1 MKKRSR
7 TRITTTYNKVLLLSF
22 VMLLAIFGTSISV
35 HASETDASYTIT
47 AIESSN
53 GMDLDNL
60 APFELVRR
68 SSQNTEPLI
77 TYIDNNGLFN
87 LTVTATIKDR
97 EGNETSD
104 DLTLRVSWTCW
115 DDSTTVTDT
124 TICGDYIEIGTIQL
138 PDNSYAW
145 LDGVSSVL
153 RLPVRVYDPAE
164 PVEIVVLEDVWNE
177 FSTAFS
183 IEQNSRIEE
192 FLQNNSNNLS
202 LQTAWPCYDAEGNE
216 YLCPVVYHTDTV
228 RTDTVGIYDMTV
240 TLEAPLNCHF
250 SDSLTVPS
258 YSIPVSVQSPG
269 QPRLDLSYISANYEF
284 ILFPWITSGI
294 DLGSIEVWMSEDNGE
309 WKILESDE
317 EEVSIY
323 STMLGIYTWYLNEGS
338 SYQIQ
343 VKYEGGQT
351 GIASFT
357 YEWDTLSH
365 KEYIEGDRDGGDTDG
380 NPPDDSDENES
391 TGDRP
396 SHDSDKNESSDNH
409 TQNDS
414 KEDKTSSADTNP
426 LAGMPTE
433 SIVNIPA
440 QAPDT
445 AKSPEALSN
454 TPESLPADNDNEP
467 ANEASAPTIAPS
479 DRETPFLFGS
489 EIALMLE
496 NLGTARFSAERIM
509 LNIPAEAIASLHIS
523 DTDHFLVTILPLENN
538 GFSIDV
544 SVNDHAVTTLSDMQI
559 SLPYQ
564 PAENATPVL
573 MNEAGTK
580 VADGDYN
587 PDTGLTSFIINKTG
601 LFYIQDVE
609 IPLQDTFVGNTL
621 TVTELS
627 KPDKA
632 HDNSAFKLIATVTIA
647 MICSASITIAIYI
660 KKRRK

>member
-22 VMLLAIFGTSISV
+22 VMLLVIFGTSISV

-68 SSQNTEPLI
+68 SSQNTEPLFYHI
-77 TYIDNNGLFN
+77 RNNGLLN
-87 LTVTATIKDR
+87 VTATIEDS
-97 EGNETSD
+97 EGTITSQ
-104 DLTLRVSWTCW
+104 TLPVSWTCW

-124 TICGDYIEIGTIQL
+124 TVCGDYIEIGTIQL

-164 PVEIVVLEDVWNE
+164 PVEIVELEEIWNE

-183 IEQNSRIEE
+183 IEQNSSIEE
-192 FLQNNSNNLS
+192 FLQNNSNTLS
-202 LQTAWPCYDAEGNE
+202 LQTVWPCKDATGNE
-216 YLCPVVYHTDTV
+216 YLCPVVYHTDVV
-228 RTDTVGIYDMTV
+228 RTDTVGIYDMAV
-240 TLEAPLNCHF
+240 TFEEPLNCRF
-250 SDSLTVPS
+250 SDSLAVPS
-258 YSIPVSVQSPG
+258 YSIPVSVQAPG

-294 DLGSIEVWMSEDNGE
+294 DLNSIEVWMSEDNGE
-309 WKILESDE
+309 WQILEPDE

-357 YEWDTLSH
+357 YEWDILSN
-365 KEYIEGDRDGGDTDG
+365 KEYVEGDRDGGDTDG

-391 TGDRP
+391 TGNHP
-396 SHDSDKNESSDNH
+396 SPDSDKNESSGNH
-409 TQNDS
+409 TPNDS
-414 KEDKTSSADTNP
+414 KEDKNSSADTNP
-426 LAGMPTE
+426 LAGIPTE
-433 SIVNIPA
+433 NVANVLPPTSN
-440 QAPDT
+440 T
-445 AKSPEALSN
+445 TKSPEALSN
-454 TPESLPADNDNEP
+454 TPESLPADNDSEPENE
-467 ANEASAPTIAPS
+467 SSVPTIAPS

-489 EIALMLE
+489 EIALMLK

-509 LNIPAEAIASLHIS
+509 LNIPTETIASLHIS
-523 DTDHFLVTILPLENN
+523 DTDRFLVTILPLESN
-538 GFSIDV
+538 GFSIDI

-564 PAENATPVL
+564 PTENAMPVL

-580 VADGDYN
+580 VSDGDYN
-587 PDTGLTSFIINKTG
+587 PDTGLTSFIINETG
-601 LFYIQDVE
+601 TFTIK
-609 IPLQDTFVGNTL
+609 DTFAGNTL
-621 TVTELS
+621 TVTEIS
-627 KPDKA
+627 KADKDSN
-632 HDNSAFKLIATVTIA
+632 HSAFKLIATMTTVILCSATIA
-647 MICSASITIAIYI
+647 ITIYI
-660 KKRRK
+660 KKRRT

>member
-60 APFELVRR
+60 APYELIRR
-68 SSQNTEPLI
+68 SSQNTEPLM

-124 TICGDYIEIGTIQL
+124 TVCGDYIEIGTIQL

-164 PVEIVVLEDVWNE
+164 PVEIIKLEEVENDFN
-177 FSTAFS
+177 TAFS
-183 IEQNSRIEE
+183 IEQNSSIEE
-192 FLQNNSNNLS
+192 FLQNDSNSIS

-216 YLCPVVYHTDTV
+216 YLCPVVYHTDSV
-228 RTDTVGIYDMTV
+228 RTDTVGTYDMTV
-240 TLEAPLNCHF
+240 TFEAPLNCRF
-250 SDSLTVPS
+250 SDGLTVPS
-258 YSIPVSVQSPG
+258 YSIPVSIQAPG
-269 QPRLDLSYISANYEF
+269 QPRLDLSYISAPFFDF
-284 ILFPWITSGI
+284 IHFPWITSGI
-294 DLGSIEVWMSEDNGE
+294 DLDSMEVWMSEDNGE
-309 WKILESDE
+309 WQMLELDE
-317 EEVSIY
+317 EAYIY
-323 STMLGIYTWYLNEGS
+323 PTMLDIYAWDLNEDS

-357 YEWDTLSH
+357 YEWDILSN
-365 KEYIEGDRDGGDTDG
+365 KEYVEGDRDGGDTDG

-391 TGDRP
+391 TG
-396 SHDSDKNESSDNH
+396 NH

-414 KEDKTSSADTNP
+414 KEDKNSSADTNS
-426 LAGMPTE
+426 LVGMPTE

-440 QAPDT
+440 QSPDT

-467 ANEASAPTIAPS
+467 ANEVSAPTIAPS

-489 EIALMLE
+489 EIALMLK
-496 NLGTARFSAERIM
+496 NLGTARFSVERIM
-509 LNIPAEAIASLHIS
+509 LNIPAETIASLHIS
-523 DTDHFLVTILPLENN
+523 DTDRFLVTILPLESN
-538 GFSIDV
+538 GFSIDI

-559 SLPYQ
+559 SLPHQ

-587 PDTGLTSFIINKTG
+587 PDTGLTSFIINETG
-601 LFYIQDVE
+601 TFTIK
-609 IPLQDTFVGNTL
+609 DTFAGNTL
-621 TVTELS
+621 TVTEIS
-627 KPDKA
+627 KADKDSN
-632 HDNSAFKLIATVTIA
+632 HSVFKLIATVTTVIL
-647 MICSASITIAIYI
+647 CSATIAITIYT